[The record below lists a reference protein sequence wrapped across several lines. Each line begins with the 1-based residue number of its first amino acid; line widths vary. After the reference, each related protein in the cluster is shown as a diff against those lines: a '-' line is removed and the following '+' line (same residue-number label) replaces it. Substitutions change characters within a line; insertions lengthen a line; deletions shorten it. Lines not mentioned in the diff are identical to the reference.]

1 VAVGIAIL
9 FCLFIGHTLV
19 AAGGVWSGLAARQWG
34 VLVASAVAGV
44 VFDLQALPPWPPGIS
59 LYAVGASFVACIAGI
74 VSVRMAAR
82 RAPNADVER
91 EIAGRSSV
99 LIGLASI
106 EAFVLVAILLG
117 SVFAEMG
124 GR

>member
-1 VAVGIAIL
+1 MALSIAIL

-19 AAGGVWSGLAARQWG
+19 AVAGVWVGLAARQWG
-34 VLVASAVAGV
+34 VLVASAVAGG
-44 VFDLQALPPWPPGIS
+44 VFDLQAVPPWPPRIS
-59 LYAVGASFVACIAGI
+59 LLAVGVALVACIAGI

-82 RAPNADVER
+82 RARNADVER
-91 EIAGRSSV
+91 EISGRSSV

-106 EAFVLVAILLG
+106 EAMILVWILLG

-124 GR
+124 A